1 MGAGEQ
7 VDGTRENIHG
17 EAVRKQ
23 KLLKAKDKKY
33 NYKIPQLLQ

>member
-7 VDGTRENIHG
+7 ADGTRENTHG

-33 NYKIPQLLQ
+33 N